1 MRMIRT
7 SYFVCNIVTPRCGA
21 NPALAQTAAVQ
32 TSIAPAGPCRR
43 NVQAARAASPAHP
56 ARAFR
61 PRIPLVHPARASR
74 SHNPPPQRARAVR
87 QSLGGTQASA
97 EMPRR
102 PPERTPEA
110 HYPRMRTGSCTRPM
124 HAARAR
130 APCPH
135 PKHAIA
141 CPEPKHEPDTRTR
154 NAHPKRA
161 NKKPATLPCAG
172 FCFGLLMVGAT
183 GVEPVTYAL

>member
-1 MRMIRT
+1 MRRQP
-7 SYFVCNIVTPRCGA
+7 CAGA
-21 NPALAQTAAVQ
+21 NGGSANVDCASGAVQ
-32 TSIAPAGPCRR
+32 AQRAGGTRG
-43 NVQAARAASPAHP
+43 VARASRPRIPPAHS
-56 ARAFR
+56 ARASR
-61 PRIPLVHPARASR
+61 SCIPLVHPARASR